1 MSKSGFRKLS
11 GFRKFV
17 PEMGKAFH
25 FGMTP
30 QQFYDAVI
38 PVRGPRMKVGI
49 EKYLSTPFKGLT
61 TDGNII
67 PGLFALRPESA
78 PTGEILE
85 AVSALLTRL
94 SPEQKKQVCLPI
106 ESREREIWQNSI
118 VRYENFGLRLDEA
131 PSVLQDA
138 AMAVVRASLSAAGYE
153 KTRNLMKLNAFLG
166 DLVGA
171 PRLLGEWCYQLHVF
185 GEPSMIEPWG
195 WQLSGH
201 HLVLTCFILGEQMTL
216 TPTFMGAEPRY
227 VD

>member
-1 MSKSGFRKLS
+1 MAKS

-30 QQFYDAVI
+30 QQFYDTVI
-38 PVRGPRMKVGI
+38 PVRGPRNKAGI
-49 EKYLSTPFKGLT
+49 EEYLATPFKGFS
-61 TDGNII
+61 TDGKII
-67 PGLFALRPESA
+67 PGLFALRPEGA
-78 PTGEILE
+78 PTRDILE
-85 AVSALLTRL
+85 AASALLTRL
-94 SPEQKKQVCLPI
+94 SPEQRKKVCLPI

-131 PSVLQDA
+131 PSVLQEA

-171 PRLLGEWCYQLHVF
+171 
-185 GEPSMIEPWG
+185 
-195 WQLSGH
+195 
-201 HLVLTCFILGEQMTL
+201 
-216 TPTFMGAEPRY
+216 
-227 VD
+227 